1 MYCLNRATSSHD
13 IPNLPAGDLVVRNS
27 KLSACL
33 PNGPP
38 YNDYGAV
45 TPGIGVHAAAGTG
58 QEGCVAPAD
67 EDLIRAIQNGCD
79 KSFEILFAR
88 YWKLVFV
95 VASKLLRR
103 SSDAEDIVQDV
114 FLTIYLHSDK
124 YDASRGSARTWI
136 AQFAYFKALVRRRSL
151 QISELDD
158 FDAMRQF
165 EAGLLRLGRTE
176 GVLERAVL
184 VQECLAALNPHQ
196 RRTLELVHFEGYTL
210 LETANIL
217 EESLANTRNLY
228 YRGIR
233 ALRAQLLPTPP
244 ESKNQGP
251 GVVEALPNVAA
262 ESFFLG
268 RTCRP

>member
-1 MYCLNRATSSHD
+1 M
-13 IPNLPAGDLVVRNS
+13 RNS
-27 KLSACL
+27 NLSACL

-38 YNDYGAV
+38 YNAYGSVAPGTGVDAV
-45 TPGIGVHAAAGTG
+45 VGSG

-79 KSFEILFAR
+79 KSFDILFAR

-95 VASKLLRR
+95 IASKILRR
-103 SSDAEDIVQDV
+103 RSDAEDIVQDV
-114 FLTIYLHSDK
+114 FLTIYLHTDK
-124 YDASRGSARTWI
+124 YDASRGSVRTWI

-158 FDAMRQF
+158 FDVMTQF

-184 VQECLAALNPHQ
+184 VQQCLAILNPHQ
-196 RRTLELVHFEGYTL
+196 RRALELVHFEGYTL

-244 ESKNQGP
+244 ESQNREP
-251 GVVEALPNVAA
+251 GVVEALPNVAT
-262 ESFFLG
+262 ESFILG

>member
-1 MYCLNRATSSHD
+1 MRNSQSSVCLPEGSSHSAYGSVAPGTSVD
-13 IPNLPAGDLVVRNS
+13 AVAGS
-27 KLSACL
+27 
-33 PNGPP
+33 
-38 YNDYGAV
+38 
-45 TPGIGVHAAAGTG
+45 G
-58 QEGCVAPAD
+58 QGGCVAPAD

-79 KSFEILFAR
+79 ESFDILFAR

-95 VASKLLRR
+95 IASKILRQR
-103 SSDAEDIVQDV
+103 SDTEDIVQDV
-114 FLTIYLHSDK
+114 FLTIYLHCAK
-124 YDASRGSARTWI
+124 YDASRGSVRTWI

-158 FDAMRQF
+158 FDAMTQF
-165 EAGLLRLGRTE
+165 EAGLLRLGRVE

-184 VQECLAALNPHQ
+184 VQECLATLNPHQ

-233 ALRAQLLPTPP
+233 ALRAQLLPKPP
-244 ESKNQGP
+244 ESENQEP

-262 ESFFLG
+262 ESFILG
-268 RTCRP
+268 RTCRS